1 MRRIVLTHV
10 NGTWEG
16 LRLGEDSETVA
27 ELGNVVGG
35 LNLVSVRRLNAHEG
49 DGRVERISSES
60 SSSGIDGVEDS
71 VKNKGTITA
80 RDGKS
85 SGLKRGQLRKQT
97 YHFGKQGL
105 LATEIIGKHLL
116 LSFRIIILLL
126 PINTLNTLIF
136 ILQIPN

>member
-1 MRRIVLTHV
+1 MRIKLTHV
-10 NGTWEG
+10 DGAWEG
-16 LRLGEDSETVA
+16 LWLGEDSETVA
-27 ELGNVVGG
+27 ELSDVVGG
-35 LNLVSVRRLNAHEG
+35 LDLVSVRRLNAHEG
-49 DGRVERISSES
+49 DGRVKCVSSES
-60 SSSGIDGVEDS
+60 SSAGIDGVENS

-85 SGLKRGQLRKQT
+85 SGLKHSQRLEQT

-126 PINTLNTLIF
+126 PTNTLNTLIF
-136 ILQIPN
+136 ILRIPN

>member
-1 MRRIVLTHV
+1 MRIKLTHV
-10 NGTWEG
+10 DGAWEG
-16 LRLGEDSETVA
+16 LWLGEDSETVA
-27 ELGNVVGG
+27 ELSDVVGG
-35 LNLVSVRRLNAHEG
+35 LDLVSVRRLHAHEG
-49 DGRVERISSES
+49 DGRVKCVSSES
-60 SSSGIDGVEDS
+60 SSAGIDGVENS

-85 SGLKRGQLRKQT
+85 SGLKHSQRLEQT

-126 PINTLNTLIF
+126 PTNTLNTLIF
-136 ILQIPN
+136 ILRIPN